1 MKPVRKFKDTGM
13 TTADL
18 LVVAGV
24 MRSIHVCGKQL
35 KVKW

>member
-1 MKPVRKFKDTGM
+1 MKPVRKLKDTSR
-13 TTADL
+13 TPADL

-24 MRSIHVCGKQL
+24 MRSIRVCGKQL